1 MFSAQS
7 SPQSRRAYSRLA
19 VLLASVAGA
28 VNAVGFVALGAH
40 ASHMSGNMATLGE
53 SLAQGR
59 WSAARL
65 PAQLMAL
72 FVAGAFCATALLDA
86 SRHRTRGRHVAA
98 LLLEALV
105 LGGVGVGMES
115 LPGTRAPALLW
126 GIAFAM
132 GLQNALVTRVSGA
145 VVRTTHVTGLLTDI
159 GIQLVQMLAWVRDGL
174 RGDGAPGLWQRVREL
189 PSAVQFERTRLH
201 LGLALAF
208 LAGSTLGPYL
218 FLRHGAVT
226 LVLPCAVLGVLAAL
240 DVRLTVKPAPSSS
253 AAPGH

>member
-53 SLAQGR
+53 SLGQGR
-59 WSAARL
+59 WDTARL
-65 PAQLMAL
+65 PAQLMGL
-72 FVAGAFCATALLDA
+72 FVAGLLRDGLLDA

-105 LGGVGVGMES
+105 LGGVGVGMAS
-115 LPGTRAPALLW
+115 MPDTRAPALLW

-159 GIQLVQMLAWVRDGL
+159 GIQLVQMLAWVRDGV
-174 RGDGAPGLWQRVREL
+174 RGEGAPGLWRRVRDL

-208 LAGSTLGPYL
+208 LAGSALGPYL

-240 DVRLTVKPAPSSS
+240 DLRMNVKPAPSP
-253 AAPGH
+253 AAPDR

>member
-7 SPQSRRAYSRLA
+7 SPQSRRAYSLLA

-28 VNAVGFVALGAH
+28 VNAMGFVALGAH

-59 WSAARL
+59 WETARL

-86 SRHRTRGRHVAA
+86 SRHRARGRHVAA
-98 LLLEALV
+98 LGVEVLV
-105 LGGVGVGMES
+105 LGGVGVGLASM
-115 LPGTRAPALLW
+115 PDTRAPVLLW
-126 GIAFAM
+126 GFAFAM

-145 VVRTTHVTGLLTDI
+145 VVRTTHVTGMLTDI
-159 GIQLVQMLAWVRDGL
+159 GIQLVQMLAWVRDGV
-174 RGDGAPGLWQRVREL
+174 RGENAQGLWHRVRRL
-189 PSAVQFERTRLH
+189 PSAVEFERTRLH
-201 LGLALAF
+201 LGLVLAF
-208 LAGSTLGPYL
+208 LVGCTLGPYL

-226 LVLPCAVLGVLAAL
+226 LVLPCAVLGALAAL
-240 DVRLTVKPAPSSS
+240 DARLTVKPAPSST
-253 AAPGH
+253 ATGR

>member
-7 SPQSRRAYSRLA
+7 SPQSRRAYSLLA

-28 VNAVGFVALGAH
+28 VNAMGFVALGAH

-59 WSAARL
+59 WETARL
-65 PAQLMAL
+65 PAQLMGL
-72 FVAGAFCATALLDA
+72 FVAGAFCATGLLDA

-98 LLLEALV
+98 LLVELLV
-105 LGGVGVGMES
+105 LAAVGVGLAS
-115 LPGTRAPALLW
+115 KPDTRAPELLW
-126 GIAFAM
+126 GFAFAM

-174 RGDGAPGLWQRVREL
+174 HGKGAPGLWHRVRHL
-189 PSAVQFERTRLH
+189 PSAVEFERTRLH
-201 LGLALAF
+201 LGLVLAF
-208 LAGSTLGPYL
+208 LVGCTLGPYL

-226 LVLPCAVLGVLAAL
+226 LVLPCTVLGVLAAL
-240 DVRLTVKPAPSSS
+240 DVRLTVKPAPSPT
-253 AAPGH
+253 APDR